1 MKKYFIVI
9 LIAIFALISCRIDN
23 SVNNEIVPQTILEA
37 IQENKLYTSKD
48 SVAVY
53 IYLFHKL
60 PSNYV
65 NKAAAQELYEE
76 KGNVFTKWNF
86 NPLNVLGIM
95 VGGDVYYNNEKK
107 LPIISTNY
115 YEADVDYFGDNRGT
129 KRLVYTTDGTVF
141 YTANHYETFVK
152 LY

>member
-1 MKKYFIVI
+1 MKKFLIIAIIVI
-9 LIAIFALISCRIDN
+9 SSIICCSAPPVSQD
-23 SVNNEIVPQTILEA
+23 ILEV
-37 IQENKLYTSKD
+37 IQENKKYTSKD
-48 SVAVY
+48 SVAAY

-60 PSNYV
+60 PANYI
-65 NKAAAQELYEE
+65 NKSAAQELYEA
-76 KGNVFTKWNF
+76 KGNTFTKWNF
-86 NPLNVLGIM
+86 NPLNVLGYM

-107 LPIISTNY
+107 LPVISMVY

-129 KRLVYTTDGTVF
+129 KRLVWTTDGAVF